1 MDEKVKQMFENQPPV
16 PYSVVSNMDD
26 SGYDE
31 DAVLFFEET
40 GALGEAY
47 RLYKINDF
55 KDGRDT
61 LVIPSEVNGKP
72 VVEIDNYATKWLEKI
87 KKIYIPN
94 SVTRICFDLFQNSF
108 FDCIM
113 LGDITILN
121 QTNKNKNKNIH

>member
-1 MDEKVKQMFENQPPV
+1 MNEKLKKLFENQPPV

-31 DAVLFFEET
+31 NAVLFFEET
-40 GALGEAY
+40 GVNGDAY

-87 KKIYIPN
+87 KFMYIP
-94 SVTRICFDLFQNSF
+94 STVKRIGIGVLQNSY
-108 FDCIM
+108 FDYVV

-121 QTNKNKNKNIH
+121 QTDKNKKMNIH

>member
-1 MDEKVKQMFENQPPV
+1 MNEKLKKLFENQPPV
-16 PYSVVSNMDD
+16 PCSVVSNMDD

-31 DAVLFFEET
+31 NAVLFFEET
-40 GALGEAY
+40 GVHGDAY
-47 RLYKINDF
+47 RLYKINNF

-87 KKIYIPN
+87 KFMYIP
-94 SVTRICFDLFQNSF
+94 STVKRIGIGVLQNIY
-108 FDCIM
+108 FDCVV

-121 QTNKNKNKNIH
+121 QTDKNKKMNIH